1 MAETPAPQ
9 RAVVLLSGGLD
20 SAVLLALLRFEG
32 WETLALSCDYGQR
45 HRRELDSARA
55 LAAHYGLRHETADLR
70 ALAHLLSSSLTDTSV
85 AVPHGHYTAENMKST
100 VVPNRNM
107 ILAAVAAGWAISQ
120 KASAV
125 AYAAH
130 SGDHTI
136 YPDCREEFAQAV
148 DQALR
153 LCDWSEVRLLRPFTG
168 KSKADLVR
176 LGTSLGVPFH
186 LTWSCYEGGDKH
198 CGQCGTCVE
207 RIEAFKLAGV
217 SDPTVYSPLP

>member
-1 MAETPAPQ
+1 MPELSVTNK

-20 SAVLLALLRFEG
+20 SAVLLAHLRSEG

-45 HRRELDSARA
+45 HRRELFSARS
-55 LAAHYGLRHETADLR
+55 LASHYGIRHETADLR
-70 ALAHLLSSSLTDTSV
+70 ALAHLLTSSLTTSEI

-136 YPDCREEFAQAV
+136 YPDCREEFAQAL

-153 LCDWSEVRLLRPFTG
+153 LCDWSEMRLLRPFTG
-168 KSKADLVR
+168 TTKTDLVR
-176 LGTSLGVPFH
+176 LGSKLGVPFG

-198 CGQCGTCVE
+198 CGRCGTCVE
-207 RIEAFKLAGV
+207 RIEAFQLAGV
-217 SDPTVYSPLP
+217 PDPTSYA

>member
-1 MAETPAPQ
+1 MAAAENK

-20 SAVLLALLRFEG
+20 SAVLLAQLRSEG

-45 HRRELDSARA
+45 HRRELVSAQA
-55 LAAHYGLRHETADLR
+55 LAAHYGLVHETADLR
-70 ALAHLLSSSLTDTSV
+70 ALAHLLGSSLTTAGV
-85 AVPHGHYTAENMKST
+85 PVPHGHYTAENMKST

-136 YPDCREEFAQAV
+136 YPDCREEFAQAL
-148 DQALR
+148 DNALR

-168 KSKADLVR
+168 KSKAELVT
-176 LGTSLGVPFH
+176 LGTRLGVPFQ
-186 LTWSCYEGGDKH
+186 LTWSCYEGGDRH
-198 CGQCGTCVE
+198 CGECGTCVE
-207 RIEAFKLAGV
+207 RIEAFQLAGV
-217 SDPTVYSPLP
+217 ADPTAYA